1 MGELILL
8 RHGETEWSLDGKHTG
23 RTDIPLTAR
32 GEAAAKALEPVLSR
46 RDIVAVFTSPAR
58 RAVTTAAFAGLSNAQ
73 PEPDLWEWD
82 YGGYE
87 GLTTPQIQE
96 TRPGWY
102 LWRDGVIPGDAA
114 HPGETIE
121 QVAQR
126 TERVLARVTPLLAG
140 GNVALVAH
148 GHVLRVLTACYLR
161 QPPAEG
167 RLFRLDT
174 GTVSTLGTEHTEPV
188 ITSWNVPPSP

>member
-8 RHGETEWSLDGKHTG
+8 RHGQTEWSLAGKHTG

-32 GEAAAKALEPVLSR
+32 GEAAAKSLAPLLSR
-46 RDIVAVFTSPAR
+46 RHIGAVFTSPAR
-58 RAVTTAAFAGLSNAQ
+58 RAVTTAALAGLGSAR
-73 PEPDLWEWD
+73 PDPDLWEWD

-87 GLTTPQIQE
+87 GLTTLQIRQR
-96 TRPGWY
+96 RPGWY
-102 LWRDGVIPGDAA
+102 LWSDGVIPGDGD

-121 QVAQR
+121 QVAH
-126 TERVLARVTPLLAG
+126 RVGRMLAQVVPLLADG
-140 GNVALVAH
+140 DVALVAH

-161 QPPAEG
+161 LPPADG

-174 GTVSTLGTEHTEPV
+174 GTVSTLGTEHAEPV
-188 ITSWNVPPSP
+188 ITSWNVSPSP

>member
-8 RHGETEWSLDGKHTG
+8 RHGETEWSLSGKHTG
-23 RTDIPLTAR
+23 RTDIPLTAH
-32 GEAAAKALEPVLSR
+32 GEAAAKALESLLSR

-73 PEPDLWEWD
+73 PDPDLWEWD

-87 GLTTPQIQE
+87 GLTTSQIQE

-126 TERVLARVTPLLAG
+126 TERVLARATPLLAG

-161 QPPAEG
+161 LPPAGG

-174 GTVSTLGTEHTEPV
+174 GTIGTLGTEHAEPV

>member
-8 RHGETEWSLDGKHTG
+8 RHGETEWSLSGRHTG
-23 RTDIPLTAR
+23 RTDIPLTAH
-32 GEAAAKALEPVLSR
+32 GEAAAKALESLLSR

-73 PEPDLWEWD
+73 PDPDLWEWD

-87 GLTTPQIQE
+87 GLTTSQIQE

-126 TERVLARVTPLLAG
+126 TERVLARATPLLAG

-174 GTVSTLGTEHTEPV
+174 GTVSALGTEHAEPV

>member
-8 RHGETEWSLDGKHTG
+8 RHGETEWSRAGKHTG
-23 RTDIPLTAR
+23 RTDIPLTPL
-32 GEAAAKALEPVLSR
+32 GEAHAKAVAPLLSGR
-46 RDIVAVFTSPAR
+46 HIVAVFTSPAK
-58 RAVTTAAFAGLSNAQ
+58 RAVTTAALAGLDHAQ
-73 PEPDLWEWD
+73 PQPDLWEWD

-102 LWRDGVIPGDAA
+102 LWRDGVIPGDAD

-121 QVAQR
+121 QVAH
-126 TERVLARVTPLLAG
+126 RVGRMLARVAPLLADG
-140 GNVALVAH
+140 DVALVAH

-161 QPPAEG
+161 LPPADG

-174 GTVSTLGTEHTEPV
+174 GTVSILGTEHAEPV
-188 ITSWNVPPSP
+188 MMSWNVPA

>member
-8 RHGETEWSLDGKHTG
+8 RHGETEWSVAGQHTG
-23 RTDIPLTAR
+23 RTDIPLTPH
-32 GEAAAKALEPVLSR
+32 GEAAAKALEPLLSR

-73 PEPDLWEWD
+73 PDPDLWEWD

-87 GLTTPQIQE
+87 GLTTPQILK

-126 TERVLARVTPLLAG
+126 TERVLARATPLLAG

-174 GTVSTLGTEHTEPV
+174 GTVSTLGTEHAEPV

>member
-8 RHGETEWSLDGKHTG
+8 RHGETEWSVAGRHTG
-23 RTDIPLTAR
+23 RTDIPLTPH
-32 GEAAAKALEPVLSR
+32 GEAAAKALESLLSR

-73 PEPDLWEWD
+73 PDPDLWEWD

-102 LWRDGVIPGDAA
+102 LWRDGVIPGNAA

-126 TERVLARVTPLLAG
+126 TERVLARATPLLAG

>member
-8 RHGETEWSLDGKHTG
+8 RHGETEWSLAGRHTG
-23 RTDIPLTAR
+23 RTDIPLTPH
-32 GEAAAKALEPVLSR
+32 GEAAAKALEPLLSR

-73 PEPDLWEWD
+73 PDPDLWEWD

-87 GLTTPQIQE
+87 GMTTPQIQE

-102 LWRDGVIPGDAA
+102 LWRDGVIPGNAA

-126 TERVLARVTPLLAG
+126 TERVLARATPLLAG

-174 GTVSTLGTEHTEPV
+174 GTVSTLGTEHAEPV